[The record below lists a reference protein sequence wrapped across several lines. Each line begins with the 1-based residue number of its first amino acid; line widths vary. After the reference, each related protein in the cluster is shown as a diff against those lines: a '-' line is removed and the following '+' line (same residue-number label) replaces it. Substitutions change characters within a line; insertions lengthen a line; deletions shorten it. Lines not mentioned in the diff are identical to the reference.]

1 MDDLRPLCS
10 PKSHLQL
17 LSPHLRP
24 CDIMP
29 HKLMGRNPLECA
41 KVSAHDS
48 KCIWKT
54 LQIYA
59 NESTVQK
66 PQVHINCGIL
76 DTAFDYS
83 SLKLG
88 PIGSCTCYKR
98 YFAKSTSP
106 ASIRGPV
113 QTKQVLWHSGQRSL
127 NLSSRRPSCFSKVDS
142 FEKLQVISTRQVLCI
157 GSKIKVISIYFECR

>member
-41 KVSAHDS
+41 KVSAHEHPLNHEIANGTPS
-48 KCIWKT
+48 IWRT
-54 LQIYA
+54 LQTHA

-66 PQVHINCGIL
+66 PQVHINCGIW
-76 DTAFDYS
+76 DTAFDFS

-106 ASIRGPV
+106 ASIRGPA

-127 NLSSRRPSCFSKVDS
+127 NLGSRNLSPCFSKVDRTCNFS
-142 FEKLQVISTRQVLCI
+142 NESRC
-157 GSKIKVISIYFECR
+157 E